1 MNNTILVMEDDLA
14 INNLL
19 SSQLKNEGFNVIQA
33 FDGEEAIKLFNENI
47 DIAILD
53 IMVPKLDGIQVLTH
67 IRKTSVIPVLF
78 LTAKGEEMDKILAL
92 GMGADDYITKPFSMM
107 EVIYRIKAQVRRYYA
122 YNNAANKDLEKEILK
137 HGDLELNTKDYTLK
151 KDGISI
157 ELSVK
162 EFDLL
167 KLFMQN
173 IGQVFTKHQLY
184 EQVWEDDYFG
194 DDNTIMV
201 HISKL
206 REKIGDSPKNSK
218 YIKTIKGLG
227 YRMEK
232 L

>member
-33 FDGEEAIKLFNENI
+33 FDGEEAIRLFNENI

-107 EVIYRIKAQVRRYYA
+107 EVIYRLKAQVRRYYA
-122 YNNAANKDLEKEILK
+122 YNNTANKALEKEILK